1 MATAT
6 RSRTRRR
13 PGPPP
18 DLRYHG
24 AALDLLKSHDFEL
37 VIVGPAGTGKSIAA
51 LHKLHWAAQHYP
63 DMRGLIVRKTRES
76 LTQSALVTFED
87 KVLGP
92 WWRERIAANCQRR
105 VRQSYT
111 YPNGSELVVGGLDK
125 PSKVMST
132 EYDIAYA
139 QEAIE
144 LTEGDWESLNS
155 RVRNGVMPYQQL
167 FGDTNPDAPTHWIK
181 RRAEGGQLRLL
192 ESRHE
197 DNPAYWDHAAADW
210 TEKGRAYIARL
221 DRLTGPRFLRL
232 RKGQWAGA
240 EGAIYDEF
248 DRRVHVVETYSPPPS
263 DRIVRSIDFGY
274 VNPFVCQWWAI
285 DHDGRMTLFKEL
297 YGTGRLVSDW
307 AADIQRHSAGM
318 AIEATISD
326 HDAEDRATLD
336 AAGISTDAA
345 HKAVTPGIEAVQRR
359 LRIEGDGRPR
369 IQFAAD
375 AVVRR
380 DPRLIEARK
389 PACTLEEI
397 EGYTWAPP
405 TPNRP
410 PKDEP
415 RKANDHGMDALRYS
429 CAYVDGLGG
438 PAELGVIEDPWA
450 DVRW

>member
-1 MATAT
+1 MPAVR
-6 RSRTRRR
+6 RSPSRRHVR
-13 PGPPP
+13 PAP

-24 AALDLLKSHDFEL
+24 AAEDLIAARDYEL
-37 VIVGPAGTGKSIAA
+37 CAVGPAGTGKSLAC
-51 LHKLHWAAQHYP
+51 LHKLHAAAQNYP
-63 DMRGLIVRKTRES
+63 GMRGLIVRKTRES

-105 VRQSYT
+105 VSQSYT

-132 EYDIAYA
+132 EYDLAYV

-210 TEKGRAYIARL
+210 TDKGRAYIARL

-248 DRRVHVVETYSPPPS
+248 DRRVHVVETCQRRASG
-263 DRIVRSIDFGY
+263 DFIRVIDFGY
-274 VNPFVCQWWAI
+274 VNPFACSSSTRSI
-285 DHDGRMTLFKEL
+285 T
-297 YGTGRLVSDW
+297 T
-307 AADIQRHSAGM
+307 AG
-318 AIEATISD
+318 
-326 HDAEDRATLD
+326 
-336 AAGISTDAA
+336 
-345 HKAVTPGIEAVQRR
+345 
-359 LRIEGDGRPR
+359 
-369 IQFAAD
+369 
-375 AVVRR
+375 
-380 DPRLIEARK
+380 
-389 PACTLEEI
+389 
-397 EGYTWAPP
+397 
-405 TPNRP
+405 
-410 PKDEP
+410 
-415 RKANDHGMDALRYS
+415 
-429 CAYVDGLGG
+429 
-438 PAELGVIEDPWA
+438 
-450 DVRW
+450 